1 MGCHFLLQVLDD
13 HGLLNIVLFFW
24 KLYLF
29 GYIFCTIGLFNG
41 LAHKKYFDR
50 FNLETDTHMHPHIH
64 IHSHAHIFI
73 LTHTP
78 VFLSIKLHMRRKVF
92 LG

>member
-13 HGLLNIVLFFW
+13 HGLLNIVIFFW
-24 KLYLF
+24 KLYHF
-29 GYIFCTIGLFNG
+29 EYIFCTVCLFNS

-50 FNLETDTHMHPHIH
+50 FNLETDTHVHTHTLTYT
-64 IHSHAHIFI
+64 

-78 VFLSIKLHMRRKVF
+78 VFLNIKLHMRRKMF
-92 LG
+92 LD